1 VCSSDLPKTPNPHTP
16 RRYYYSKLD
25 MRAFIRDA
33 LKNEV
38 HAETA
43 IQSEYV
49 KQSQRYH
56 GARSFKFI
64 TDYYIER

>member
-1 VCSSDLPKTPNPHTP
+1 
-16 RRYYYSKLD
+16 

>member
-1 VCSSDLPKTPNPHTP
+1 MK
-16 RRYYYSKLD
+16 
-25 MRAFIRDA
+25 AFIKEA
-33 LKNEV
+33 LRNDV

-49 KQSQRYH
+49 KQSQRFH

-64 TDYYIER
+64 TDYYIERQRK

>member
-1 VCSSDLPKTPNPHTP
+1 MLGKTILTTILI
-16 RRYYYSKLD
+16 YYYSKLD